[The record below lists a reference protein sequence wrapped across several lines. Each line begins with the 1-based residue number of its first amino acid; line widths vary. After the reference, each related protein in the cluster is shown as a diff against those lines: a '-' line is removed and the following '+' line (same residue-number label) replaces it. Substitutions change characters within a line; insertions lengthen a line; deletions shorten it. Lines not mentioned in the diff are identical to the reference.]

1 MYKIKH
7 WNIDDYLLVD
17 SKMKLV
23 NVEKSTIAVMVFMA
37 CLSGAKAANTDTAFI
52 NTSPTTNIVIA
63 IKGQDESAKRYDL
76 DEIEANTHAISA
88 ESASRTTAVQD
99 LQGEINNNKTD
110 ITDLRRD
117 SSLQNAEITSN
128 NQQIAI
134 LANNATQDKADQQA
148 VNHALTDVNI
158 HQDTM
163 INDNTNRITALENKP
178 KPKDGV
184 NGKDGAKGDKD
195 DRGERGLAGVNTT
208 ITKVDTATQAK
219 VASNSKSLIETAKQ
233 SANVAKDLQDAKQ
246 FFNQQQASSNSQFKN
261 LKDEVDDNKKESR
274 SGAASAIA
282 IASMPQVEAGQSVMF
297 SAGAGTFKD
306 EQALSV
312 GASFHAGASTVI
324 KAGVSDSTNNDFA
337 MGAGIGIG
345 F

>member
-1 MYKIKH
+1 
-7 WNIDDYLLVD
+7 
-17 SKMKLV
+17 
-23 NVEKSTIAVMVFMA
+23 
-37 CLSGAKAANTDTAFI
+37 
-52 NTSPTTNIVIA
+52 
-63 IKGQDESAKRYDL
+63 
-76 DEIEANTHAISA
+76 
-88 ESASRTTAVQD
+88 
-99 LQGEINNNKTD
+99 
-110 ITDLRRD
+110 
-117 SSLQNAEITSN
+117 LQNAEITSN

-158 HQDTM
+158 HQDTL
-163 INDNTNRITALENKP
+163 INGNTNRIKALENQP

-184 NGKDGAKGDKD
+184 NGKDGAKGDKGD
-195 DRGERGLAGVNTT
+195 KGDRGERGLAGVNTT

>member
-1 MYKIKH
+1 M
-7 WNIDDYLLVD
+7 LVF
-17 SKMKLV
+17 KFIVEICIVKLMLAR
-23 NVEKSTIAVMVFMA
+23 KTTIALFV
-37 CLSGAKAANTDTAFI
+37 LSMSCAGSVLAAPVIYDQAWGDSVEAAHQDNVDLINDHQSQITQNKVNTDRAIEGLNSHI
-52 NTSPTTNIVIA
+52 NSVDNDLNSTKDAVLVVNNDLQQTKA
-63 IKGQDESAKRYDL
+63 DL
-76 DEIEANTHAISA
+76 DKQINNTKTTANQQTASVDKDLQHTKTDLNSKIHHVQTTATQQ
-88 ESASRTTAVQD
+88 SASVEQD
-99 LQGEINNNKTD
+99 LQQTK
-110 ITDLRRD
+110 
-117 SSLQNAEITSN
+117 
-128 NQQIAI
+128 
-134 LANNATQDKADQQA
+134 
-148 VNHALTDVNI
+148 TDVNK
-158 HQDTM
+158 QM
-163 INDNTNRITALENKP
+163 AQVQNT
-178 KPKDGV
+178 V
-184 NGKDGAKGDKD
+184 
-195 DRGERGLAGVNTT
+195 
-208 ITKVDTATQAK
+208 TQ
-219 VASNSKSLIETAKQ
+219 Q

-246 FFNQQQASSNSQFKN
+246 FFNQQQSSSNAQFKS

>member
-1 MYKIKH
+1 
-7 WNIDDYLLVD
+7 
-17 SKMKLV
+17 MKLV
-23 NVEKSTIAVMVFMA
+23 NFRKSTVAVVMF
-37 CLSGAKAANTDTAFI
+37 GALVASAVSPVKAATPASDVHLATGMDLETANSHLQGQIDGISNDTWNNI
-52 NTSPTTNIVIA
+52 QDIKTNADDIKANNNHIV
-63 IKGQDESAKRYDL
+63 
-76 DEIEANTHAISA
+76 
-88 ESASRTTAVQD
+88 AVEQD
-99 LQGEINNNKTD
+99 LNSTKNGVVVVQSEVVQNASDIQANKDSIAANKT
-110 ITDLRRD
+110 
-117 SSLQNAEITSN
+117 A
-128 NQQIAI
+128 
-134 LANNATQDKADQQA
+134 QDT

-158 HQDTM
+158 HQDTL
-163 INDNTNRITALENKP
+163 INGNTTRIDALENAP
-178 KPKDGV
+178 KP
-184 NGKDGAKGDKD
+184 KDGAKGDKG
-195 DRGERGLAGVNTT
+195 DRGERGLPGVNTT

-219 VASNSKSLIETAKQ
+219 VANNSKSIIETARQ

>member
-1 MYKIKH
+1 
-7 WNIDDYLLVD
+7 
-17 SKMKLV
+17 MKLV
-23 NVEKSTIAVMVFMA
+23 TFEKSAIAVMVFMA
-37 CLSGAKAANTDTAFI
+37 SISGTKAANTDTALI
-52 NTSPTTNIVIA
+52 NTTPNTNIVIA
-63 IKGQDESAKRYDL
+63 IKGQDESAKVYDL
-76 DEIEANTHAISA
+76 DKIQSNTDRITSVDADLNSTKDAVIIVNAKADSNTSDIS
-88 ESASRTTAVQD
+88 D
-99 LQGEINNNKTD
+99 LK
-110 ITDLRRD
+110 RD

-128 NQQIAI
+128 NQQIGI
-134 LANNATQDKADQQA
+134 LATNATQDKAAQQT
-148 VNHALTDVNI
+148 VNHALTDVNL
-158 HQDTM
+158 HQDTL
-163 INDNTNRITALENKP
+163 INANTSRIKAIENQP

-184 NGKDGAKGDKD
+184 NGKDGIKGDKGD
-195 DRGERGLAGVNTT
+195 RGLAGVTTT
-208 ITKVDTATQAK
+208 ITNVDTATQVK
-219 VASNSKSLIETAKQ
+219 VANNSKAITETAKQ

-246 FFNQQQASSNSQFKN
+246 FFNQQQSSSNAQFKS
-261 LKDEVDDNKKESR
+261 LKDEMDDNKKESR

-312 GASFHAGASTVI
+312 GASFHAGTSTVI

>member
-1 MYKIKH
+1 
-7 WNIDDYLLVD
+7 
-17 SKMKLV
+17 MKLI

-37 CLSGAKAANTDTAFI
+37 SLSGAKAANTDTAFI
-52 NTSPTTNIVIA
+52 NTSPTTNIVIG

-76 DEIEANTHAISA
+76 DQIEANTHAISA

-99 LQGEINNNKTD
+99 LQGEINNNKTN
-110 ITDLRRD
+110 ISDLKRD

-128 NQQIAI
+128 NQQIGI
-134 LANNATQDKADQQA
+134 LATNATQDKADQQA
-148 VNHALTDVNI
+148 VNHGLTDVNL
-158 HQDTM
+158 HQDTL
-163 INDNTNRITALENKP
+163 INANTSRIKVIENQP

-184 NGKDGAKGDKD
+184 NGKDGAKGDKGD
-195 DRGERGLAGVNTT
+195 RGLAGATT
-208 ITKVDTATQAK
+208 TVTKVDTATQAK
-219 VASNSKSLIETAKQ
+219 VASNSEAIAETAKQ
-233 SANVAKDLQDAKQ
+233 SENVAKDLQDAKQ
-246 FFNQQQASSNSQFKN
+246 FLNQQQSSSNAQFKS
-261 LKDEVDDNKKESR
+261 LKDEMDDNKKESR

-312 GASFHAGASTVI
+312 GASFHAGTSTVI

>member
-1 MYKIKH
+1 
-7 WNIDDYLLVD
+7 
-17 SKMKLV
+17 MKLV
-23 NVEKSTIAVMVFMA
+23 TFEKSAIAVMVFMA
-37 CLSGAKAANTDTAFI
+37 SLSGAKAANTDTAFI
-52 NTSPTTNIVIA
+52 NTSTNTNIVIA
-63 IKGQDESAKRYDL
+63 IKGQDEGDKVYDL
-76 DEIEANTHAISA
+76 DQIQSNTDRITSVDADLNSTKDAVIIVNAKADSNTSDIS
-88 ESASRTTAVQD
+88 D
-99 LQGEINNNKTD
+99 LK
-110 ITDLRRD
+110 RD

-128 NQQIAI
+128 NQQIGI
-134 LANNATQDKADQQA
+134 LATNATQDKADQQA
-148 VNHALTDVNI
+148 VNHALTDVNL
-158 HQDTM
+158 HQDTL
-163 INDNTNRITALENKP
+163 INANTSRIKVLENQP

-184 NGKDGAKGDKD
+184 NGKDGAKGDKG
-195 DRGERGLAGVNTT
+195 DRGLTGATTT

-219 VASNSKSLIETAKQ
+219 VASNSVAIAETAKQ

-246 FFNQQQASSNSQFKN
+246 FLNQQQSSSNAQFKS
-261 LKDEVDDNKKESR
+261 LKDEMDDNKKESR

-312 GASFHAGASTVI
+312 GASFHAGTSTVI

>member
-1 MYKIKH
+1 
-7 WNIDDYLLVD
+7 
-17 SKMKLV
+17 MKLV
-23 NVEKSTIAVMVFMA
+23 NFRKSTIAVVVF
-37 CLSGAKAANTDTAFI
+37 GALFASAVSPVKAATTDI
-52 NTSPTTNIVIA
+52 GYVSTSTNTNIMIGLQ
-63 IKGQDESAKRYDL
+63 GQDESVKVYDL
-76 DEIEANTHAISA
+76 DDMASAKQLDGVSAHVSQVDADLNSNKNGVVVVQSEVVQNASDIQANKDSIAA
-88 ESASRTTAVQD
+88 
-99 LQGEINNNKTD
+99 NKT
-110 ITDLRRD
+110 
-117 SSLQNAEITSN
+117 A
-128 NQQIAI
+128 
-134 LANNATQDKADQQA
+134 QDT

-158 HQDTM
+158 HQDTLISGNTTR
-163 INDNTNRITALENKP
+163 INALENAP

-184 NGKDGAKGDKD
+184 KGDKGD
-195 DRGERGLAGVNTT
+195 RGLAGVTTT

-219 VASNSKSLIETAKQ
+219 VASNSEAIAETAKQ

-246 FFNQQQASSNSQFKN
+246 FFNQQQSSSNAQFKS
-261 LKDEVDDNKKESR
+261 LKDEMDDNKKESR

-312 GASFHAGASTVI
+312 GASFHAGTSTVI
-324 KAGVSDSTNNDFA
+324 KAGVSDSTNNDLA

>member
-1 MYKIKH
+1 
-7 WNIDDYLLVD
+7 
-17 SKMKLV
+17 MKLV
-23 NVEKSTIAVMVFMA
+23 TFEKSAIAVMVFMA
-37 CLSGAKAANTDTAFI
+37 SISGTKAANTDTAFI
-52 NTSPTTNIVIA
+52 NTSTTTNIVIG
-63 IKGQDESAKRYDL
+63 IKGQDESAKVYDL
-76 DEIEANTHAISA
+76 DQIQSNTDRITSVDADLNSTKDAVIVVNAKADSNTSDIS
-88 ESASRTTAVQD
+88 D
-99 LQGEINNNKTD
+99 LK
-110 ITDLRRD
+110 RD

-128 NQQIAI
+128 NQQIGI
-134 LANNATQDKADQQA
+134 LATNATQDKADQQA
-148 VNHALTDVNI
+148 VNHALTDVNL
-158 HQDTM
+158 HQDTL
-163 INDNTNRITALENKP
+163 INANTSRIKVLENKP

-184 NGKDGAKGDKD
+184 NGKDGAKGDKGD
-195 DRGERGLAGVNTT
+195 RGLAGATTT

-219 VASNSKSLIETAKQ
+219 VASNSVAIAETAKQ

-246 FFNQQQASSNSQFKN
+246 FLNQQQSSSNAQFKS
-261 LKDEVDDNKKESR
+261 LKDEMDDNKKESR

-312 GASFHAGASTVI
+312 GASFHAGTSTVI